1 MLPFAS
7 DNKAFMGETVQHLIF
22 QMLYNLKDSLI
33 EEQGYLL
40 AFLFLFI
47 FFNAFNELKYLPKRQ
62 PLW

>member
-22 QMLYNLKDSLI
+22 QMLHNLKDSLI

-47 FFNAFNELKYLPKRQ
+47 FF
-62 PLW
+62 